1 MPAARP
7 SASPPRFS
15 SVGIVIL
22 TVAVFTAV
30 VAFVTILL
38 RSGLREQVLLREG
51 EKFSA
56 VASMQ
61 LAVEAATLKDLGLT
75 DAPGELL
82 TAVLK
87 TSKLRG
93 VLAIRV
99 FDATA
104 HFTDAIPWAWSEA
117 PPPAEDWQRLVA
129 GHAIARLHPDRS
141 LSQLTGLSAEPAV
154 GETTFPLLE
163 AWVPLRRSE
172 AEPLA
177 GAAQFWSDGR
187 DIAAEFSSLDRHLG
201 VQAGLAWLA
210 GSIVIV
216 AALGWA
222 FRRLAAANQA
232 LATQGEDLQRANR
245 ELVLAAKT
253 SALGAVTAHLFHEL
267 KNPVAGLEVFVASQS
282 EPNRGERGLELAAA
296 SELTR
301 RLRTMINDVVAVLR
315 DEQSGGHFTLTGAE
329 IAEIALGKARAVADA
344 RGVKLTSEI
353 AATSALTGRRANLVC
368 LVVQNLLQNAVEA
381 SPPGA
386 TVKLIGNS
394 LTDGGMEFFVE
405 DRGTGLPESIRAQLF
420 QPCVST
426 KQGGSGLGLALS
438 RQLAQ
443 QAGGRLELLRST
455 AEGTCFRLSLSPDA

>member
-1 MPAARP
+1 MSTA
-7 SASPPRFS
+7 PPRRFS
-15 SVGIVIL
+15 SAGIVVL
-22 TVAVFTAV
+22 TVAVFAAV
-30 VAFVTILL
+30 VAFVTVLL
-38 RSGLREQVLLREG
+38 RTRLREQVLLREG

-61 LAVEAATLKDLGLT
+61 LAVEVDAIKALGLD

-82 TAVLK
+82 AAVLK

-99 FDATA
+99 FDAAA
-104 HFTDAIPWAWSEA
+104 HFNAAIPFAWSED
-117 PPPAEDWQRLVA
+117 PPPTADWLRLAA
-129 GHAIARLHPDRS
+129 GHAIARLHPERS
-141 LSQLTGLSAEPAV
+141 LSQLTGLTAEPAA

-163 AWVPLRRSE
+163 AWVPLRRSDT
-172 AEPLA
+172 APLA

-187 DIAAEFSSLDRHLG
+187 DIAAEFASLDRHLG
-201 VQAGLAWLA
+201 AQAGLAWLA
-210 GSIVIV
+210 GSVVI
-216 AALGWA
+216 ALALGWA
-222 FRRLAAANQA
+222 FRRLAAANHA
-232 LATQGEDLQRANR
+232 LAAQGEDLQRANR
-245 ELVLAAKT
+245 ELILAAKT

-282 EPNRGERGLELAAA
+282 EPDRGERGLELAAA

-315 DEQSGGHFTLTGAE
+315 DEQSGGHFELTSAE
-329 IAEIALGKARAVADA
+329 IAEIALGKARAAADA
-344 RGVKLTSEI
+344 RGVKLASEI
-353 AATSALTGRRANLVC
+353 APTTRALTGRRANLVC

-381 SPPGA
+381 SAPGA
-386 TVKLIGNS
+386 TVKLLGRA
-394 LTDGGMEFFVE
+394 LADGGMEFLVE
-405 DRGTGLPESIRAQLF
+405 DRGGGLPDSVRAQLF

-426 KQGGSGLGLALS
+426 KPGGSGLGLALS

-455 AEGTCFRLSLSPDA
+455 AEGTTFRLSLSADA

>member
-1 MPAARP
+1 MPNARLRRP
-7 SASPPRFS
+7 SSL
-15 SVGIVIL
+15 GIVVL

-38 RSGLREQVLLREG
+38 RSGLREQVLQREG
-51 EKFSA
+51 EKFFA

-61 LAVEAATLKDLGLT
+61 LAVEADAIKDLGLD

-82 TAVLK
+82 AAVLK

-99 FDATA
+99 FDAER
-104 HFTDAIPWAWSEA
+104 HFTAAMPFAWSED
-117 PPPAEDWQRLVA
+117 PPPAADWQRLA
-129 GHAIARLHPDRS
+129 ASHAIARLHPDRS
-141 LSQLTGLSAEPAV
+141 LSQLTGLTAEPPA
-154 GETTFPLLE
+154 GEKTFPLLE
-163 AWVPLRRSE
+163 AWAPLRRSDS
-172 AEPLA
+172 APLA
-177 GAAQFWSDGR
+177 GVAQFWSDGR
-187 DIAAEFSSLDRHLG
+187 DIAAEFASLDRHLG
-201 VQAGLAWLA
+201 LQAGLAWLA
-210 GSIVIV
+210 GSVVIV
-216 AALGWA
+216 TALGWA
-222 FRRLAAANQA
+222 FRRLAAANHA
-232 LATQGEDLQRANR
+232 LAAQGEDLQRANR
-245 ELVLAAKT
+245 ELILAAKT

-282 EPNRGERGLELAAA
+282 EPDRGERGLELAAA

-315 DEQSGGHFTLTGAE
+315 DEQGGGHFELTAAE

-344 RGVKLTSEI
+344 RGVKLASEI
-353 AATSALTGRRANLVC
+353 APTTHALTGRRANLVC

-381 SPPGA
+381 SPSGA
-386 TVKLIGNS
+386 TVKLTGAS
-394 LTDGGMEFFVE
+394 LDGGGLEFLVE
-405 DRGTGLPESIRAQLF
+405 DYGAGLPDMIRAQLF

-426 KQGGSGLGLALS
+426 KHGGSGLGLALS

-455 AEGTCFRLSLSPDA
+455 AEGTTFRLSLSPDA